1 MRVGGKVYFIDGDEF
16 VTDPDE
22 KGDEKVD
29 ADGNL
34 LGGRKF
40 KCHTFVLPQ
49 RHPSRQYMLAIDA
62 ARASGFRD
70 SLYFFRRNPLALK
83 LSATQPEK
91 EFLISAGKLG
101 AHLKTRSVTLVTARS
116 AYKLHGAKMILD
128 GRWVTDDYYE
138 SKCLAEITEKGL
150 KPGDLVGELPDPLG
164 ASSQTAPSGQ
174 QPATSTSSGI
184 YRAGGPTTIFGST
197 GWGPFS
203 DGPHSAVRKSLLT
216 REGLTEENWMMEA
229 ARRVGDAGEE
239 WMRMRREARVACGG
253 ILGDGL
259 DKGKGKEV
267 QAAEGE
273 EKRGATEE
281 LEGAERKRARSEESQ
296 YPLGVY
302 EPHTGLVHCMYISIA
317 VFSHIFILFFLDRAD
332 TQPTRCHWEQI
343 GQRKMLRGTKAGN
356 GAWAL
361 AWVDTHIELPTPG
374 QADPYAQTR
383 AEILE
388 AVSEMC

>member
-1 MRVGGKVYFIDGDEF
+1 
-16 VTDPDE
+16 
-22 KGDEKVD
+22 
-29 ADGNL
+29 
-34 LGGRKF
+34 
-40 KCHTFVLPQ
+40 
-49 RHPSRQYMLAIDA
+49 ML
-62 ARASGFRD
+62 
-70 SLYFFRRNPLALK
+70 SL
-83 LSATQPEK
+83 T
-91 EFLISAGKLG
+91 I
-101 AHLKTRSVTLVTARS
+101 
-116 AYKLHGAKMILD
+116 D

-138 SKCLAEITEKGL
+138 SKSLAEITEKGL

-203 DGPHSAVRKSLLT
+203 DGPHSAVRKSILT
-216 REGLTEENWMMEA
+216 REGLTEENWMSEA

-239 WMRMRREARVACGG
+239 WARMRRQARVACGG

-259 DKGKGKEV
+259 DRGKGKEV
-267 QAAEGE
+267 QVTEAE

-281 LEGAERKRARSEESQ
+281 LEGVERKRARVEGSQ

-302 EPHTGLVHCMYISIA
+302 EPHTGLVHCLYISIA
-317 VFSHIFILFFLDRAD
+317 IFPHVFILFFLDRAD
-332 TQPTRCHWEQI
+332 TQPTRCRWEQI

-361 AWVDTHIELPTPG
+361 AWVDTHIELPTPEE
-374 QADPYAQTR
+374 ADPYARTR

-388 AVSEMC
+388 AVGEMC

>member
-1 MRVGGKVYFIDGDEF
+1 
-16 VTDPDE
+16 
-22 KGDEKVD
+22 
-29 ADGNL
+29 
-34 LGGRKF
+34 
-40 KCHTFVLPQ
+40 
-49 RHPSRQYMLAIDA
+49 MLAIDA

-116 AYKLHGAKMILD
+116 AYKLHGAKMILGMLLFFAAKPTQNLLFLAID

-138 SKCLAEITEKGL
+138 SKCLTEITEKGL

-164 ASSQTAPSGQ
+164 VSSQTAPSGQ
-174 QPATSTSSGI
+174 QPTTSTSSGI
-184 YRAGGPTTIFGST
+184 YRAGGPTTIFGGT

-216 REGLTEENWMMEA
+216 REGLTEENWMFEA

-239 WMRMRREARVACGG
+239 WTRMRRKARVACGG

-267 QAAEGE
+267 QVAEGE

-281 LEGAERKRARSEESQ
+281 LEGAERKRSRAEDSQ

-302 EPHTGLVHCMYISIA
+302 EPHTGLVHCMYISII
-317 VFSHIFILFFLDRAD
+317 FSPCFYFIFSRSRRHSTHPLSLGTNWTAEDASRIEGGEWRLGACVGRYTHRIAHAGRIRSICTNESRNSGGNKGGRPVINQILSPLF
-332 TQPTRCHWEQI
+332 
-343 GQRKMLRGTKAGN
+343 
-356 GAWAL
+356 
-361 AWVDTHIELPTPG
+361 
-374 QADPYAQTR
+374 AQWKWSCGV
-383 AEILE
+383 A
-388 AVSEMC
+388 

>member
-1 MRVGGKVYFIDGDEF
+1 MKRIQ
-16 VTDPDE
+16 
-22 KGDEKVD
+22 
-29 ADGNL
+29 NL
-34 LGGRKF
+34 SF
-40 KCHTFVLPQ
+40 PT
-49 RHPSRQYMLAIDA
+49 I
-62 ARASGFRD
+62 
-70 SLYFFRRNPLALK
+70 
-83 LSATQPEK
+83 
-91 EFLISAGKLG
+91 
-101 AHLKTRSVTLVTARS
+101 
-116 AYKLHGAKMILD
+116 D

-150 KPGDLVGELPDPLG
+150 KPGDPVGELPDPLG
-164 ASSQTAPSGQ
+164 ASSQTVPSGQ
-174 QPATSTSSGI
+174 QPTTSTSSGI

-216 REGLTEENWMMEA
+216 REGLTEENWMLEA
-229 ARRVGDAGEE
+229 AKRVGDAGDE
-239 WMRMRREARVACGG
+239 WTRMRREARVACGG

-267 QAAEGE
+267 QVAEGE

-281 LEGAERKRARSEESQ
+281 LEGAERKRAKAEESQ

-302 EPHTGLVHCMYISIA
+302 EPHTGLVHCMYTSIA
-317 VFSHIFILFFLDRAD
+317 VFLHILILFSPDRAD

-343 GQRKMLRGTKAGN
+343 GQQKMLRGTKAGN

-361 AWVDTHIELPTPG
+361 AWVDTHIELPTPEE
-374 QADPYAQTR
+374 ADPYARTR

-388 AVSEMC
+388 AVKEMC